1 LGRQSAQFALIPCLL
16 CARYEIGFYY
26 SLQIGWYL
34 HGVYTHF
41 FLDTKKSDFAVMIV
55 HHVVTLTLLYGAYV
69 VGYTT
74 AVCCIWLMTIRLHQ
88 DSALTLTLPP
98 SP

>member
-1 LGRQSAQFALIPCLL
+1 
-16 CARYEIGFYY
+16 
-26 SLQIGWYL
+26 L

-69 VGYTT
+69 VGYAMVVAFGDGGADDDQAT
-74 AVCCIWLMTIRLHQ
+74 H
-88 DSALTLTLPP
+88 
-98 SP
+98 